1 MSIVVIALIAA
12 KLDAQGS
19 LPREVTFE
27 QQYEVKGTRNTKD
40 GKNFLRMW

>member
-1 MSIVVIALIAA
+1 MSIVVRAMIA

-19 LPREVTFE
+19 LLREVTFE
-27 QQYEVKGTRNTKD
+27 QQYEVKGIRNTKD